1 MPKLHLK
8 RTPAEEAERQFR
20 KSQKAARK
28 AAKKRFASHPYD
40 FDDSNP
46 GESSR
51 SESRSPSHKRP
62 RKSSDHE
69 QPGYS
74 SVGDHGSVSDDIE
87 YGPEPPP
94 PPSSSRKHKPDY
106 DAIRAQLEEERFRE
120 KMWGAFEDDERL
132 DGVEARLNDFAHI
145 PNRWRDVGGRGPK
158 GNENLYVDPQ
168 HMEEEEYTEWI
179 RAGMWRRVSLGDG
192 GPDILVLTSQVYR
205 KQHAEEHASQTR
217 QQAAKSAQRAR
228 EKALKA
234 ETRRLEKAAEEE
246 WKRLKQEK
254 ERRKLDEAREAY
266 DRMWREL
273 LDRSDGNGEKGK
285 GRPSEETLRFAD
297 IPWPVLAHHHRGKR
311 RSKTVSLDDLTAEA
325 ISTFLLPSK
334 GGDQVTEK
342 KERKEKIRETMLRFH
357 PDKFESRVMRRV
369 AESEKEIVLEAV
381 GIVVRAVGELMVTI

>member
-8 RTPAEEAERQFR
+8 RTAAEEADRQFR

-28 AAKKRFASHPYD
+28 AAKKRLASHIYD

-51 SESRSPSHKRP
+51 SGSRSPSHKRP
-62 RKSSDHE
+62 RKRSDNE
-69 QPGYS
+69 QPS
-74 SVGDHGSVSDDIE
+74 SVGDHGSVCDDME
-87 YGPEPPP
+87 YGPPP
-94 PPSSSRKHKPDY
+94 PPRKHKPDY

-145 PNRWRDVGGRGPK
+145 PNRWRDDGGRSTK
-158 GNENLYVDPQ
+158 VDGNLDVDPQ
-168 HMEEEEYTEWI
+168 HIGEEEYAEWV
-179 RAGMWRRVSLGDG
+179 RAGMWRRVSVGES
-192 GPDILVLTSQVYR
+192 GPDILVLTSRVHR
-205 KQHAEEHASQTR
+205 KQHAEEHASQSR

-266 DRMWREL
+266 DSKWREL
-273 LDRSDGNGEKGK
+273 LDRSDGNGENGK
-285 GRPSEETLRFAD
+285 ERPGDEILRFAD
-297 IPWPVLAHHHRGKR
+297 IPWPILAHYQRGKR
-311 RSKTVSLDDLTAEA
+311 RSRPLSLDDLSVDAM
-325 ISTFLLPSK
+325 STFLLPSK
-334 GGDQVTEK
+334 GGLSGDQDAEK
-342 KERKEKIRETMLRFH
+342 RERKEKLRETMLRFH
-357 PDKFESRVMRRV
+357 PDKFEGRVMRRV
-369 AESEKEIVLEAV
+369 VESEKETVMEAV
-381 GIVVRAVGELMVTI
+381 GIVVRAVGGLMVTV